1 MSKSNSPTHSPSIKN
16 ILVLMS
22 GSIACYKVCTVISQL
37 KQKGYTVQVVMSEAS
52 QKFIGTPTIEGL
64 LGHAPITDMYQ
75 SGSVMDH
82 IQLGRWADLILM
94 APATAN
100 TINKMAAGLGDDL
113 LTTIFLAHDFQ
124 KPFLLTPAMNT
135 KMYLHPTTQSS
146 LISLKK
152 MGVEVLETASGVL
165 ACGEVGFGRLIEP
178 ELILKEIESRISAV
192 EKPLTSVPLNIQFT
206 PRKKVLITSG
216 GTQEPLDDVRVIT
229 NKSTG
234 RTAAAI
240 ADQFILSGFDV
251 TYLHAENAKLPL
263 LDCTKKNYVTFKDI
277 EKSLTDLLS
286 DHHFDLVIH
295 AAAVSDYSV
304 AQSQNGKINSDQEK
318 LVIELT
324 KNPKLI
330 DQIKK
335 LSPKS
340 QLIGFKLTSTTN
352 PDEIQKKLESLFEK
366 ANCDFV
372 VHNDW
377 STVQTGHSVF
387 NFHSTKNSS
396 NNLNLDQLCIELVQ
410 VLLEKDTL

>member
-1 MSKSNSPTHSPSIKN
+1 MSKSNPSPKVKN
-16 ILVLMS
+16 ILILMS

-37 KQKGYTVQVVMSEAS
+37 KQKGYSVQVVMSEAA
-52 QKFIGTPTIEGL
+52 QKFVGTPTIEGL

-82 IQLGRWADLILM
+82 IHLGRWADLILM

-113 LTTIFLAHDFQ
+113 LTTLFLAHDFQ

-135 KMYLHPTTQSS
+135 KMYMHPTTQNS
-146 LISLKK
+146 LNALKK

-165 ACGEVGFGRLIEP
+165 ACGEVGYGRLIEP
-178 ELILKEIESRISAV
+178 ELILKEIESRIIVSKEATDLKIASNV
-192 EKPLTSVPLNIQFT
+192 VS
-206 PRKKVLITSG
+206 RKRVLITSG

-229 NKSTG
+229 NKSSG

-240 ADQFILSGFDV
+240 ADQFILSGFNV
-251 TYLHAENAKLPL
+251 TYLHAESAKLPL

-277 EKSLTDLLS
+277 EKSLTTLLTENQ
-286 DHHFDLVIH
+286 FDLVIH

-304 AQSQNGKINSDQEK
+304 AKSSGGKINSDQEK

-340 QLIGFKLTSTTN
+340 KLVGFKLTSTIN
-352 PDEIQKKLESLFEK
+352 PVEIQKKLDGLFEK
-366 ANCDFV
+366 ADCDFV

-377 STVQTGHSVF
+377 STVQTGASVF
-387 NFHSTKNSS
+387 NLHSPKNSL
-396 NNLNLDQLCIELVQ
+396 NNLNLDHLSIELAQ
-410 VLLEKDTL
+410 ILLKKEAL

>member
-1 MSKSNSPTHSPSIKN
+1 MSKSNPSLNPTVKN
-16 ILVLMS
+16 ILILMS

-37 KQKGYTVQVVMSEAS
+37 KQKGYSVQVVMSEAA

-64 LGHAPITDMYQ
+64 LGHAPVTDMYQ

-82 IQLGRWADLILM
+82 IHLGRWADLILM

-113 LTTIFLAHDFQ
+113 VTTLFLAHDFQ

-135 KMYLHPTTQSS
+135 KMYLHPTTQNS
-146 LISLKK
+146 LNSLKK

-178 ELILKEIESRISAV
+178 ELILKEIEARIVVSNETFDLKIAPTFA
-192 EKPLTSVPLNIQFT
+192 E
-206 PRKKVLITSG
+206 RKKVLITSG

-229 NKSTG
+229 NKSSG
-234 RTAAAI
+234 RTASTI

-251 TYLHAENAKLPL
+251 TYLHAENAKQPL
-263 LDCTKKNYVTFKDI
+263 LDCTKKSYITFKDI
-277 EKSLTDLLS
+277 EKSLTKLLTENQ
-286 DHHFDLVIH
+286 FDLVIH

-304 AQSQNGKINSDQEK
+304 AQSSGGKINSDQEK
-318 LVIELT
+318 LVIELV

-330 DQIKK
+330 DQIKR
-335 LSPKS
+335 LSPES
-340 QLIGFKLTSTTN
+340 ILVGFKLTSTTN
-352 PDEIQKKLESLFEK
+352 ATEIQKKLDGLFKK

-377 STVQTGHSVF
+377 STVQTGATVF
-387 NFHSTKNSS
+387 NLHSPDNSL
-396 NNLNLDQLCIELVQ
+396 NNLNLDHLSIELAQ
-410 VLLEKDTL
+410 ILLKKETL

>member
-1 MSKSNSPTHSPSIKN
+1 MSNSNLPKFKN
-16 ILVLMS
+16 ILILMS

-37 KQKGYTVQVVMSEAS
+37 KQKGYSVQVVMSEAA

-64 LGHAPITDMYQ
+64 LGHAPVTDMYQ

-82 IQLGRWADLILM
+82 IHLGRWADLILM

-113 LTTIFLAHDFQ
+113 VTTLFLAHDFQ

-135 KMYLHPTTQSS
+135 KMYLHPTTQNS
-146 LISLKK
+146 LESLKK

-165 ACGEVGFGRLIEP
+165 ACGEVGYGRLIEP
-178 ELILKEIESRISAV
+178 ELILKEVESRILNV
-192 EKPLTSVPLNIQFT
+192 EKIQTTET
-206 PRKKVLITSG
+206 PQVHFKSRKKVLITSG

-229 NKSTG
+229 NKSSG

-251 TYLHAENAKLPL
+251 TYLHAESAKLPL

-277 EKSLTDLLS
+277 EISLAALLTENQY
-286 DHHFDLVIH
+286 DLVIH

-304 AQSQNGKINSDQEK
+304 AKSADGKINSDQEK
-318 LVIELT
+318 LVIELV

-340 QLIGFKLTSTTN
+340 ILVGFKLTSTT
-352 PDEIQKKLESLFEK
+352 DHTAIQKKLDGLFEK
-366 ANCDFV
+366 AQCDFV

-377 STVQTGHSVF
+377 STVQTGASVF
-387 NFHSTKNSS
+387 NLHSRKNSLH
-396 NNLNLDQLCIELVQ
+396 NLNLDHLSIELAQ
-410 VLLEKDTL
+410 ILLKKEAL

>member
-1 MSKSNSPTHSPSIKN
+1 
-16 ILVLMS
+16 MS

-37 KQKGYTVQVVMSEAS
+37 KQKGYSVQVVMSEAA

-82 IQLGRWADLILM
+82 IHLARWADLILV

-100 TINKMAAGLGDDL
+100 TINKMSAGLGDDL
-113 LTTIFLAHDFQ
+113 ITTLFLAHDFQ

-135 KMYLHPTTQSS
+135 KMYLHPTTQNS
-146 LISLKK
+146 LNTLKK

-165 ACGEVGFGRLIEP
+165 ACGEVGYGRLIEP
-178 ELILKEIESRISAV
+178 ELILKEIESRILNV
-192 EKPLTSVPLNIQFT
+192 EKALTTET
-206 PRKKVLITSG
+206 PHVHIKSRKKVLITSG

-229 NKSTG
+229 NKSSG

-251 TYLHAENAKLPL
+251 TYLHAESAKLPM
-263 LDCTKKNYVTFKDI
+263 LDCAKKNYVTFNDI
-277 EKSLTDLLS
+277 EKSLKTLLTENQ
-286 DHHFDLVIH
+286 FDLVIH

-304 AQSQNGKINSDQEK
+304 VKSAGGKINSDQEK
-318 LVIELT
+318 LVIELI

-330 DQIKK
+330 DQIKN

-340 QLIGFKLTSTTN
+340 ILVGFKLTSTTD
-352 PDEIQKKLESLFEK
+352 PTAIQKKLDGLFDK
-366 ANCDFV
+366 AQCDFV

-377 STVQTGHSVF
+377 STVQTGVSVF
-387 NFHSTKNSS
+387 NLHSPKNSMT
-396 NNLNLDQLCIELVQ
+396 NLNLDHLSIELAQ
-410 VLLEKDTL
+410 ILLKKETL

>member
-1 MSKSNSPTHSPSIKN
+1 MSKSNSPHIKN
-16 ILVLMS
+16 ILILMS

-37 KQKGYTVQVVMSEAS
+37 KQKGYSVQVVMSEAA

-64 LGHAPITDMYQ
+64 LDHAPITDMYQ

-82 IQLGRWADLILM
+82 IHLARWADLILM

-100 TINKMAAGLGDDL
+100 TINKMSAGLGDDL
-113 LTTIFLAHDFQ
+113 ITTLFLAHDFQ

-135 KMYLHPTTQSS
+135 KMYLHPTTQNS
-146 LISLKK
+146 LNALKK

-165 ACGEVGFGRLIEP
+165 ACGEVGYGRLIEP
-178 ELILKEIESRISAV
+178 ELILKEVESRI
-192 EKPLTSVPLNIQFT
+192 LNIEKQEPSDQPTVQFST
-206 PRKKVLITSG
+206 RKKVLITSG

-229 NKSTG
+229 NKSSG

-251 TYLHAENAKLPL
+251 TYMHAESAKLPM

-277 EKSLTDLLS
+277 EKSLATLLS
-286 DHHFDLVIH
+286 ENQYDLVIH

-304 AQSQNGKINSDQEK
+304 AQSSGGKINSDQEK
-318 LVIELT
+318 LVIELI

-340 QLIGFKLTSTTN
+340 KLVGFKLTSTNNST
-352 PDEIQKKLESLFEK
+352 EIQKKLDGLFEK

-377 STVQTGHSVF
+377 STVKTGASVF
-387 NFHSTKNSS
+387 NLHSPKNSL
-396 NNLNLDQLCIELVQ
+396 NNLNLDLLSIELVQ
-410 VLLEKDTL
+410 ILLKKETL